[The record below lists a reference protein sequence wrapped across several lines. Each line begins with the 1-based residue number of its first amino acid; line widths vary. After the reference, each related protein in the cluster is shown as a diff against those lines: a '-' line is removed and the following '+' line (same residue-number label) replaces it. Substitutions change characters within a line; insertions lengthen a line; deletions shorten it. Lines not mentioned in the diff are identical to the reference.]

1 MRRVQAYLHERRG
14 TAAAEMA
21 LWLVIMI
28 WPFMNAVDFGYY
40 VFQAMEV
47 RQAAQAAV
55 DTAATM
61 CGQSG
66 KSPAASQCQTLSPTL
81 ISEMTTAAQSTLL
94 GTRVSFTAGTTAGN
108 SDSAPFEGYYCNNS
122 SGNLVVANS
131 ATNTATSPWLIN
143 GGTVAT
149 EPSNCAFT
157 ATNDADVPGDYVIAT
172 TTYNYKP
179 LFKGLTLLTLFNG
192 SVTKVTKTAWMRI
205 A

>member
-1 MRRVQAYLHERRG
+1 MRRLIAYARDRRG
-14 TAAAEMA
+14 AAAAEVA
-21 LWLVIMI
+21 IWLIIMI

-47 RQAAQAAV
+47 RQAAQSAV

-66 KSPAASQCQTLSPTL
+66 RTPAVSRCQTLSPTL
-81 ISEMTTAAQSTLL
+81 LSEMTTAARSTLL

-108 SDSAPFEGYYCNNS
+108 SDSAPFEGYYCNKA
-122 SGNLVVANS
+122 SGNLAIANS
-131 ATNTATSPWLIN
+131 AANTATTLGLIN
-143 GGTVAT
+143 GGTPVS
-149 EPSNCAFT
+149 EPANCAFT

-172 TTYNYKP
+172 TKYQYKP
-179 LFKGLTLLTLFNG
+179 LFKGLTLLGLFRT
-192 SVTKVTKTAWMRI
+192 STITKTAWMRI